1 MTVKHVNGRLL
12 SKSVDGNALY
22 LRISKEGELK
32 TSSILV
38 NDDIIRRYAIN
49 KLQLGDFV
57 EMELDETNTCTFLK
71 HRDKMMFA
79 AKYL

>member
-1 MTVKHVNGRLL
+1 MKIKHVNGRLL

-22 LRISKEGELK
+22 LRISKDGELK

-38 NDDIIRRYAIN
+38 SDDIIRRYAIN
-49 KLQLGDFV
+49 KVQLGDFV
-57 EMELDETNTCTFLK
+57 EMELDESDVCTFLK

-79 AKYL
+79 TKYL